1 MSILSP
7 NKLYK
12 DLDFSFTA
20 HPNTGDAVKVVD
32 NNSVKQSIK
41 ALLFTGMGE
50 RLFHPE
56 IETPIRRLLF
66 EPIDSITSEVLY
78 RSIKNTIENYE
89 PRVKLD
95 GVQVVPNY
103 EENSY
108 EVSIFFTTIG
118 VNQATSLTLT
128 LQRTR

>member
-32 NNSVKQSIK
+32 NNAVKQSIK
-41 ALLFTGMGE
+41 ALLFTGRGE
-50 RLFHPE
+50 RLFQPE
-56 IETPIRRLLF
+56 IDTPLRRMLF
-66 EPIDSITSEVLY
+66 EPLDAITAEVLS
-78 RSIKNTIENYE
+78 RSIKTTIQNYE
-89 PRVKLD
+89 PRVKLE

-103 EENSY
+103 KENSY
-108 EVSIFFTTIG
+108 EVSIFFTTLG
-118 VNQATSLTLT
+118 VNQSTSLTLS